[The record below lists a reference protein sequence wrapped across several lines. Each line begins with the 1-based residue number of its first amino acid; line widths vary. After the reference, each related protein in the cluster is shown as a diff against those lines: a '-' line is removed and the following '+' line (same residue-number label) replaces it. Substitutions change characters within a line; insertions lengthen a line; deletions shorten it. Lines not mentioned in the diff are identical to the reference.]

1 MEMQCFLS
9 SYRLFIRQPEL
20 VDVEWGNF
28 LAPFD
33 CGLWLSILAFIVV
46 ISVLME
52 ACHQL
57 SRRFGTC
64 SAERVYR
71 PPFQD
76 SLFHVFAAFC
86 SQGVAL

>member
-1 MEMQCFLS
+1 M
-9 SYRLFIRQPEL
+9 

-33 CGLWLSILAFIVV
+33 FTLWLGILVVIFV
-46 ISVLME
+46 ISVLVE
-52 ACHQL
+52 ACHRL
-57 SRRFGTC
+57 IRRFGTC
-64 SAERVYR
+64 GPERLYR

-86 SQGVAL
+86 SQGITL